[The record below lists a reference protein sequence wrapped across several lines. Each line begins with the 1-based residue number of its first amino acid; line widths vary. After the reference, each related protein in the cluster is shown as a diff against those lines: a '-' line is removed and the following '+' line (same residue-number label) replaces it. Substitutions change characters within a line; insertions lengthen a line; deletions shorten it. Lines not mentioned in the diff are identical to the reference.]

1 MRRIGYVLL
10 LFAMVAGSSSPALL
24 RPAPA
29 AAQTTATA
37 TDDLNL
43 RSGPTLSGTV
53 LTVIPKGGTVTLTGG
68 ESNGFSPVSYN
79 GVSGWAFTTYLAI
92 DAPPASPNGTAVVT
106 EALNLRSGS
115 DLSYRVLVVM
125 PAGAVVTLTGQQ
137 ANGFLS
143 LTYGGY
149 SGWAHRDYL
158 RVEAVP
164 APAPP
169 PVPAPAPTPTGTAV
183 TTDAL
188 NLRGGAGTSFP
199 VITVMPVG
207 TRVVLTGQVA
217 NGFHAVSLDGR
228 NGWAAS
234 EFLAVDGTAPAPQVL
249 ASVND
254 DLNLRSGPATSY
266 GVLAVMPRGA
276 QVALTGQVNNGFH
289 SVDYN
294 GISGWAF
301 STYLDLPAA
310 PAPPPQPPAEF
321 AGTNAIVGPARGHAD
336 LVIGFAQRAGAR
348 RMDEVERYIR
358 EVYRLAPQIGFDP
371 AIIVSQSALE
381 TGYWKSDWWVARLNP
396 AGLGITGTP
405 WQESNS
411 PIFPNG
417 AAAARA
423 QLAHMHAE
431 VFGNSRGLPVELQ
444 GADPTYQRVFEAGW
458 AGTIRTV
465 QDLSGTW
472 AVDKQYH
479 DKIVRVAR
487 EIYL

>member
-1 MRRIGYVLL
+1 MRRIGCVLL
-10 LFAMVAGSSSPALL
+10 LFAMVTGQAGMVGL
-24 RPAPA
+24 RPSPV
-29 AAQTTATA
+29 AAQATATA
-37 TDDLNL
+37 TDYLNL
-43 RSGPTLSGTV
+43 RSGPTLSATV
-53 LTVIPKGGTVTLTGG
+53 LAVIPKGGTVTLTGG
-68 ESNGFSPVSYN
+68 QNNGFSTVSYI

-92 DAPPASPNGTAVVT
+92 DAPPAAPNGAAVVT

-115 DLSYRVLVVM
+115 DLAYGVLIVM

-164 APAPP
+164 APAPT
-169 PVPAPAPTPTGTAV
+169 PAGTAV

-188 NLRGGAGTSFP
+188 NLRTGAGISFP

-207 TRVVLTGQVA
+207 TRVVLTGQQV
-217 NGFHAVSLDGR
+217 NGFHSMSLDGR

-234 EFLAVDGTAPAPQVL
+234 EFLAADGTAPAPQIL
-249 ASVND
+249 ATVND
-254 DLNLRSGPATSY
+254 DLNLRSGPATAY

-289 SVDYN
+289 GVAYN
-294 GISGWAF
+294 GVAGWAF
-301 STYLDLPAA
+301 STYLDLPVA
-310 PAPPPQPPAEF
+310 PVPPPSPPVEF
-321 AGTNAIVGPARGHAD
+321 AGTNAIVGPARGNAD
-336 LVIGFAQRAGAR
+336 LVIGFARRAGAR

-396 AGLGITGTP
+396 SGLGVTGTP
-405 WQESNS
+405 WQESAS

-417 AAAARA
+417 TASARA

-431 VFGNSRGLPVELQ
+431 VFGNARALPAELQ

-458 AGTIRTV
+458 AGTIRTI

-472 AVDKQYH
+472 AVDTQYH
-479 DKIVRVAR
+479 VKIVRVAR
-487 EIYL
+487 EIYA